1 MPINTGE
8 LLKVVSKLTEDKQV
22 RVTVTES
29 LKGGGIA
36 LTTTTV
42 GGLLLGPIGLAI
54 GV

>member
-1 MPINTGE
+1 MGISVTE
-8 LLKVVSKLTEDKQV
+8 LLKVVSKLAEDKQV

-36 LTTTTV
+36 LATTAT
-42 GGLLLGPIGLAI
+42 GGLLLGPVGLAV